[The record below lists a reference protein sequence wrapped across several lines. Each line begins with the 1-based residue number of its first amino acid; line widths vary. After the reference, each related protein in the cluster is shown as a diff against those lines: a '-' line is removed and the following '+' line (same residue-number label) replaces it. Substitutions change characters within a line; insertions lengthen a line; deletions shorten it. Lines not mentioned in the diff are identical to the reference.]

1 MPLPEGDHCCLKL
14 ESCGSDTR
22 TSYTVAIGRGQG
34 TDPIYNPNFW
44 PCFWK
49 EAQEDQT
56 VKCLKNSF
64 YSNLIS
70 IHTRENGSIWARA
83 FSYFRNLS
91 SFSKALT
98 WIPLSLSF
106 YCYYYFFLTPRC
118 WYNLFISC
126 HHQQLVTKKKTM
138 ISLKTSGSIHR
149 TCLTLAD
156 FFTFLGGTLTNRYV
170 FSSGHSSLLSI
181 LLWHNLSFILTQE
194 FGSFDSELIIGLHML
209 VSTFRVYVPKS

>member
-1 MPLPEGDHCCLKL
+1 MVCYSKMKPICTPPLQQSSPCPCQKEAIVVWNLKAVAL
-14 ESCGSDTR
+14 THIHH
-22 TSYTVAIGRGQG
+22 YTVAIGRGQG

-64 YSNLIS
+64 YSSLIS
-70 IHTRENGSIWARA
+70 IHIRENGSFWARA

-126 HHQQLVTKKKTM
+126 HDQQLVTKKKIM
-138 ISLKTSGSIHR
+138 VNLKMSGSVHR

-156 FFTFLGGTLTNRYV
+156 FFTFFWGDTY
-170 FSSGHSSLLSI
+170 
-181 LLWHNLSFILTQE
+181 
-194 FGSFDSELIIGLHML
+194 
-209 VSTFRVYVPKS
+209 